1 MHPET
6 ALKAKRRSKKKAAT
20 PAKSAHIWEWLLA
33 ALLFAGIAGYF
44 LHDALDYPLEFSGSV
59 IWFMA
64 LVVTFVLGFGFF
76 AQFLVPAGWQ
86 EGLLLLLSF
95 YRNSLSRLF
104 GAPAASAPP
113 AELPASFGTV
123 NAGILDS
130 HIALALARG
139 NAYTRP
145 AGPGYVRLEPLETIR
160 HVIDLRVHLRGQE
173 VKARSRDGIPIS
185 TSVSAIFQIQRPA
198 ADPPDARL
206 PFPYERDAVFNMT
219 YAASGI
225 DPRSG
230 LLPWHERVAPE
241 AAAMLVAELSRHP
254 LHEIYSSPS
263 PGINPLVAIEDR
275 LKQQMRD
282 RFTPL
287 GIDILSV
294 SVGLLDL
301 PPDVMAQRI
310 QNWQA
315 HRQREIDTQQTE
327 AAAAFVERLNQ
338 AQAEVQRDVINKLAD
353 SLNAI
358 NEKGVDPPKV
368 FTMYILRALE
378 KIVAED
384 VGEARATRNLVA
396 AITRLRALVDIN
408 LSGEEQDGRPPHLPL
423 LE

>member
-1 MHPET
+1 M
-6 ALKAKRRSKKKAAT
+6 KAKRRSKKKAAT
-20 PAKSAHIWEWLLA
+20 PAKSARIWEWLLA

-44 LHDALDYPLEFSGSV
+44 LHDALDYPLKSLGSV
-59 IWFMA
+59 IWLMA

-104 GAPAASAPP
+104 GAPAAPTPP

-139 NAYTRP
+139 NTFSRA

-160 HVIDLRVHLRGQE
+160 HIIDLRVHLRSQE
-173 VKARSRDGIPIS
+173 VKARSRDGIPIA
-185 TSVSAIFQIQRPA
+185 TNVSVIFQIQRPA
-198 ADPPDARL
+198 AVSTDSRL
-206 PFPYERDAVFNMT
+206 PFPYEQDAVFQMT

-225 DPRSG
+225 DQRSG
-230 LLPWHERVAPE
+230 FLPWHERVAPE
-241 AAAMLVAELSRHP
+241 AAALLVAELSRHP
-254 LHEIYSSPS
+254 LQEIYSSPS
-263 PGINPLVAIEDR
+263 PGINPLVAIENQ

-287 GIDILSV
+287 GIDVLSV

-301 PPDVMAQRI
+301 PPNVVDQRV

-315 HRQREIDTQQTE
+315 RRQREIDAQQTE
-327 AAAAFVERLNQ
+327 AAAAFIERMNQ
-338 AQAEVQRDVINKLAD
+338 AQADVQREVINKLAD

-358 NEKGVDPPKV
+358 NEKGVDPPQV

-384 VGEARATRNLVA
+384 VREARVTGNLVA